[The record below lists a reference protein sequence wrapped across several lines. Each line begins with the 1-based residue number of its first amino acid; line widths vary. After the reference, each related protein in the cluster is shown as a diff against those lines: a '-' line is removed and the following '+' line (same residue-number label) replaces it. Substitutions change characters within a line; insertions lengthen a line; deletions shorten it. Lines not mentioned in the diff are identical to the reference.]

1 MAQGLG
7 ARLGFRE
14 VLLRE
19 VPPRMTDVVLVPY
32 DRLSLNH
39 GALAG
44 IDPRSTQIL
53 LIESEQMLRSRTWHA
68 QRLFLLR
75 SAAAHVEQELRDRG
89 FTVHAVSAPTMR
101 DGITAFRGENPSARI
116 RCTEPSSAA
125 SQRALLEC
133 GVELVP
139 DDTFLTSREE
149 FRAWAGDRRPLVME
163 TFYRWQRTRLGI
175 LIEGGSPVGG
185 TWNLDKENRLPP
197 PKGDHPWPAPLH
209 HEPDEIDQRV
219 WQSILDRAL
228 PVTGSAPH
236 GTWATTRAG
245 ALRQLEHFLDT
256 SLVDFGPYEDA
267 MPRDTWSVN
276 HSLLS
281 PYLNLGLITASEVVD
296 AVVERFERGGVPL
309 ASVEGF
315 IRQVIGWREYVNGVY
330 WLFEDDY
337 RNSNALQADRPL
349 LPLLTDPSRTQM
361 ACASSVVGDV
371 LDRGWAHH
379 IPRLMI
385 LSNLALI
392 AGVRPQEFLDWMKA
406 MFIDAADWVMV
417 PNVIG
422 MGLHADG
429 GAMMTKPYAAGG
441 AYVKR
446 MGRFCSGCVYD
457 PTKRTGE
464 SACPLT
470 TLYWDFLDRNRQ
482 SFKGNHRMAQQF
494 AGLDRLSDLDDVRTR
509 AREVLDGLSAGTI

>member
-1 MAQGLG
+1 
-7 ARLGFRE
+7 
-14 VLLRE
+14 
-19 VPPRMTDVVLVPY
+19 MTDVVLVPY

-39 GALAG
+39 GALARV
-44 IDPRSTQIL
+44 DPRSTQIL
-53 LIESEQMLRSRTWHA
+53 MIESEQMLRSRTWHA
-68 QRLFLLR
+68 QRLFLLM

-89 FTVHAVSAPTMR
+89 FTVHALSAPSMR
-101 DGITAFRGENPSARI
+101 DGITAFRSENPSARI

-125 SQRALLEC
+125 LQRALLEC

-163 TFYRWQRTRLGI
+163 TFYRWQRMRLGI
-175 LIEGGSPVGG
+175 LIDNGSPVGG

-197 PKGDHPWPAPLH
+197 PKGAHPWPAPLH
-209 HEPDEIDQRV
+209 HESDEIDQRV
-219 WQSILDRAL
+219 WHSILDRDL

-236 GTWATTRAG
+236 GTWATTRTG
-245 ALRQLEHFLDT
+245 ALLQLQHFLDT

-281 PYLNLGLITASEVVD
+281 PYLNLGLITAREVVD

-337 RNSNALQADRPL
+337 RNSNELRADRPL

-361 ACASSVVGDV
+361 ACASSVVSDV

-482 SFKGNHRMAQQF
+482 SFKGNHRMAQQL

-509 AREVLDGLSAGTI
+509 AREVLDGLSIGTI

>member
-1 MAQGLG
+1 MAQGVG
-7 ARLGFRE
+7 GQLGFGE

-19 VPPRMTDVVLVPY
+19 VPARMTDVVLLPY
-32 DRLSLNH
+32 DRLSLAH
-39 GALAG
+39 GAMVGAT
-44 IDPRSTQIL
+44 PETTEIL

-68 QRLFLLR
+68 QRLFLLL

-89 FTVHAVSAPTMR
+89 FTVHVMSASSVSA
-101 DGITAFRGENPSARI
+101 GVKAFALEHPDARI
-116 RCTEPSSAA
+116 RCTEPSSSS

-139 DDTFLTSREE
+139 DDTFLTSRDE

-175 LIEGGSPVGG
+175 LMENGAPVGG

-197 PKGDHPWPAPLH
+197 PKGAHPWPEPLH
-209 HEPDEIDQRV
+209 HEPDEIDERV
-219 WQSILDRAL
+219 WQSILEREL
-228 PVTGSAPH
+228 PITGTAPD

-245 ALRQLEHFLDT
+245 ALRQLAHFLDT

-267 MPRDTWSVN
+267 MPRDSWSVN

-281 PYLNLGLITASEVVD
+281 PYLNLGLITAREVID
-296 AVVERFERGGVPL
+296 AVVERFDQGGIPL
-309 ASVEGF
+309 ASAEGF

-330 WLFEDDY
+330 WLCEDDY
-337 RNSNALQADRPL
+337 RNSNELQADRPL
-349 LPLLTDPSRTQM
+349 LPLLSDPSRTQM
-361 ACASSVVGDV
+361 ACASSVVSDV
-371 LDRGWAHH
+371 MDRGWAHH

-446 MGRFCSGCVYD
+446 MGRFCSGCTYD
-457 PTKRTGE
+457 PGKRVGE
-464 SACPLT
+464 TACPLT
-470 TLYWDFLDRNRQ
+470 TLYWDFLDRNRAAL
-482 SFKGNHRMAQQF
+482 KGNHRMAQQF